1 MRKNVISQVNQ
12 ICTLAAAA
20 MFLGLTLICFLQVLL
35 RYCFNVAQEWPE
47 EASRFLFIW
56 IAYLG
61 MAWSMYS
68 RAHLKVDILFL
79 LVSAGA
85 RKWIE
90 ALGYL
95 VSLGFMALV
104 AVEGWKMLDIVIES
118 EETALTL
125 PVPLWMV
132 WFAIPFSFALT
143 GLYCI
148 INIYDVL
155 TRAPESVRD
164 ERAREVAQ

>member
-1 MRKNVISQVNQ
+1 MPRTLISRINQ
-12 ICTLAAAA
+12 LCTMIAAV
-20 MFLGLTLICFLQVLL
+20 MFLGLTLICFLQVVL

-79 LVSAGA
+79 LVGDRA
-85 RKWIE
+85 RKWLE
-90 ALGYL
+90 ALGYAI
-95 VSLGFMALV
+95 SLAFMALV

-125 PVPLWMV
+125 PIPLWMV
-132 WFAIPFSFALT
+132 WFAIPFSFVLT
-143 GLYCI
+143 GIYCVV
-148 INIYDVL
+148 NIYDVL
-155 TRAPESVRD
+155 SHPAESVRE